1 MRIIKCS
8 CGIIVGAWVDAP
20 SNKHVLKEEL
30 KEYTATYNS
39 DCARDEFNFI
49 VPLRDNRVC
58 CKYCYRKTKG

>member
-49 VPLRDNRVC
+49 VPLKDNRVC